1 MPSDSLYRLTYA
13 STSAF
18 KERGGGT
25 AIDPEVARILR
36 ACKVNNPRREVGGVL
51 HYGHGYFFQVLE
63 GPEKAVK
70 EIYEAIAQDERH
82 EHVHTLDAR
91 RVSARRFPDWS
102 MKYVPMES
110 EVNQVLQRH
119 GLSQFDPYRFDVGMI
134 DDMIDLLVGTT
145 APEQEPDQR
154 YQGGRGPFAWLG
166 RLLGRK

>member
-70 EIYEAIAQDERH
+70 DIYGAIAHDERH

-91 RVSARRFPDWS
+91 PVSERRFPDWS

-110 EVNQVLQRH
+110 EVNQVLQRR
-119 GLSQFDPYRFDVGMI
+119 GMSQFDPYRFTVSMI
-134 DDMIDLLVGTT
+134 EDMIDLLVGSS
-145 APEQEPDQR
+145 APDQGPDQR
-154 YQGGRGPFAWLG
+154 RRSKRGPLAFFKRWLAG
-166 RLLGRK
+166 A